1 MKGMSKKAAI
11 EMSMTTIVVIVLS
24 VTILIFGMIFIKNIM
39 CSGVSIVNGLD
50 EKIKNELVS
59 LFGTDNYGVECVG
72 EGATEQSYGDDGTR
86 YIICV
91 INADQAGT
99 YKFKTLGVKKIG
111 SIGESQAEI
120 NNWVVSSGVKEV
132 KVVSG
137 IEDVS
142 VLTLEI
148 PKSVSST
155 NLEIEI
161 EESFKREGTSEFDD
175 VKTHTSHIKIE
186 HVGTVASII
195 C

>member
-1 MKGMSKKAAI
+1 
-11 EMSMTTIVVIVLS
+11 
-24 VTILIFGMIFIKNIM
+24 M

-50 EKIKNELVS
+50 EKLKNELIS

-72 EGATEQSYGDDGTR
+72 EGGTEQTYGDDGKR

-99 YKFKTLGVKKIG
+99 YRLKPMGVKKVG
-111 SIGESQAEI
+111 NIGESQAEI
-120 NNWVVSSGVKEV
+120 ESWVVSFDTKEI

-155 NLEIEI
+155 SLEIEI
-161 EESFKREGTSEFDD
+161 EESFRREGTSEFKDE
-175 VKTHTSHIKIE
+175 KTHISHINIK
-186 HVGTVASII
+186 HMGQVASMI